1 MANKRLAFEIG
12 GIAVPPGSRRSVNLP
27 LPGLYTND
35 PVTMPVHVLHGR
47 NDGPVVFVSAAVH
60 GDEINGVEIIR
71 RLLRMPQMKR
81 LRGTLLAVPIVN
93 VFGFHNRSRYLPDR
107 RDLNRSFP
115 GNESGSMA
123 GRLGHVFMTEIVE
136 RSDFGID
143 LHTAAI
149 HRDNLPQVRADINDP
164 ILEPLAKAFSAP
176 VLLHSAPPAGSL
188 RYAAAEVGVPVMVYE
203 AGEALRFEEM
213 SIQIGLRG
221 ALNVLRQLSM
231 LPPSKR
237 KPTKPSAVL
246 RSSNWQRAP
255 QSGILRAQTRLG
267 AMVSKGETLG
277 VVADPTGESEMAM
290 PAPFDGVVI
299 GRTNLPLVF
308 EGEALFHV
316 GRTRQTM
323 LLEEHLGALQEGVGI
338 APPELIEEPPIV

>member
-1 MANKRLAFEIG
+1 MATARPAFQIG
-12 GIAVPPGSRRSVNLP
+12 DKSISPGTRNTVNLP

-35 PVTMPVHVLHGR
+35 PVSMPAYVLHGR
-47 NDGPVVFVSAAVH
+47 HDGPVIFVSAAVH

-71 RLLRMPQMKR
+71 RVLRVPQMRR
-81 LRGTLLAVPIVN
+81 LRGTLMAVPIVN

-123 GRLGHVFMTEIVE
+123 GRLGHVFMSEIVS
-136 RSDFGID
+136 RADFGID

-176 VLLHSAPPAGSL
+176 VLLHSAPPSGSL
-188 RYAAAEVGVPVMVYE
+188 RYAAAEIGVPVMVYE
-203 AGEALRFEEM
+203 AGEALRFEEL

-221 ALNVLRQLSM
+221 ILNVLRQLSM
-231 LPPSKR
+231 LPETKRRPSR
-237 KPTKPSAVL
+237 PSAVL
-246 RSSNWQRAP
+246 RSSSWQRAP
-255 QSGILRAQTRLG
+255 QSGILRAQAKLG
-267 AMVSKGETLG
+267 ALVAKGETLG
-277 VVADPTGESEMAM
+277 VVADPTGESEM
-290 PAPFDGVVI
+290 PLTAPYDGVVI

-316 GRTRQTM
+316 GRTRQTS
-323 LLEEHLGALQEGVGI
+323 LLEEHLDALHEGTGI
-338 APPELIEEPPIV
+338 SPPELVEEPPIV